1 MTLKDDIAAL
11 QKGLQFFD
19 QLKGKDMTTFTTE
32 DREYAMKK
40 EAWEEAYND
49 WVALLETANA
59 KDLLQDSSA
68 VFDEAWRQATF
79 VISRLVAAQLSEVAA
94 KELNT
99 YIFRK
104 MLK

>member
-1 MTLKDDIAAL
+1 
-11 QKGLQFFD
+11 
-19 QLKGKDMTTFTTE
+19 MTTFTTE
-32 DREYAMKK
+32 DREHAMKK
-40 EAWEEAYND
+40 EAWEEAYDD
-49 WVALLETANA
+49 WVKLLETANG

-79 VISRLVAAQLSEVAA
+79 IISQLVTAQLSEVAA

>member
-1 MTLKDDIAAL
+1 
-11 QKGLQFFD
+11 
-19 QLKGKDMTTFTTE
+19 MTTFTTE
-32 DREYAMKK
+32 DRERAMKK
-40 EAWEEAYND
+40 EAWEEAYDD
-49 WVALLETANA
+49 WVKLLDTANA
-59 KDLLQDSSA
+59 KDLLQDPSA

>member
-1 MTLKDDIAAL
+1 MSVEDDIAAL
-11 QKGLQFFD
+11 QKGLRFFD
-19 QLKGKDMTTFTTE
+19 QLKGKNMTTFTTE

-40 EAWEEAYND
+40 EAWKEAYDD
-49 WVALLETANA
+49 WARLLDTAKA
-59 KDLLQDSSA
+59 TDLLQDPEA

-79 VISRLVAAQLSEVAA
+79 VVSQLIAAQLPEDEA
-94 KELNT
+94 KELST